1 MDVTNAGVVR
11 INVTVPRR
19 LLSELKKEVPER
31 GKSGFVSEAIEEKL
45 ARKKKEK
52 ALKELAKLP
61 ATFTHINDGA
71 TYVRSERTK
80 EQNERL
86 VRLGV

>member
-1 MDVTNAGVVR
+1 MNGINAGVVR

-19 LLSELKKEVPER
+19 LLSELEKEVPER

-61 ATFTHINDGA
+61 ATFTNIKDGA
-71 TYVRSERTK
+71 EYIAREREREDKERSRD
-80 EQNERL
+80 
-86 VRLGV
+86 LGI